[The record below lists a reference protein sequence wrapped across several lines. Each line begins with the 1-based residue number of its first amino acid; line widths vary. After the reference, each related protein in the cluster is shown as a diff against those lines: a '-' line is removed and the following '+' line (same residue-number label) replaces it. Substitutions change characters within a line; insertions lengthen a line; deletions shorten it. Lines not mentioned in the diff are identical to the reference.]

1 MAFSLSAFSQK
12 QKKQVNTPASWPE
25 RIAVAKQNA
34 YEQMKK
40 SSLPVASKV
49 IKARKA
55 AEKFTADVTGLDEMV
70 LYTWGTVDG
79 TADDQAVWAN
89 ARLIAT
95 DGSSVWLNDLKD
107 TFKDTG
113 TGRLVFN
120 ANAKDVPV
128 VMAGKTYERT
138 IMANANAQIVVPLD
152 KKYVRFEAEIGLE
165 SRSSTGTVIFRLQ
178 GITGKE
184 LSEEIIA
191 GFPGESAQFLP
202 FAGGDMKALVTT
214 YTADI
219 EKHIAQSVADLLADK
234 SYFATRIAAADQ
246 EKELDKQVIAYL
258 DIARDA
264 MQVYE
269 LQESLSWLNVRAIE
283 EAFNDMKRNKSFDQA
298 ANQSRLSTLKALVNK
313 GFDGIYSNDATT
325 IKEAKQALQLKRDIL
340 LANPELDMDKL
351 IVGRYHI
358 GTAARKINPPALGTQ
373 NNNWSNQSNAS
384 RRGFNAEIVELS
396 NLRGDV
402 QSRTIFKPDNG
413 SSVPDLKLHWNADRV
428 MFSMVDTD
436 NRWQVFEVGMDGKGL
451 KKLIE
456 SPEKDLEFF
465 DATWLPS
472 GKIMAVSNIG
482 YNGVPCVN
490 GNSEVGNML
499 SMISPSI

>member
-1 MAFSLSAFSQK
+1 
-12 QKKQVNTPASWPE
+12 
-25 RIAVAKQNA
+25 
-34 YEQMKK
+34 
-40 SSLPVASKV
+40 
-49 IKARKA
+49 
-55 AEKFTADVTGLDEMV
+55 
-70 LYTWGTVDG
+70 
-79 TADDQAVWAN
+79 
-89 ARLIAT
+89 
-95 DGSSVWLNDLKD
+95 
-107 TFKDTG
+107 
-113 TGRLVFN
+113 
-120 ANAKDVPV
+120 
-128 VMAGKTYERT
+128 
-138 IMANANAQIVVPLD
+138 MANANAQIVVPLD

-451 KKLIE
+451 KNLIE

-465 DATWLPS
+465 DATGYLPERSWL
-472 GKIMAVSNIG
+472 
-482 YNGVPCVN
+482 Y
-490 GNSEVGNML
+490 L
-499 SMISPSI
+499 ISVTTVCPA

>member
-1 MAFSLSAFSQK
+1 MEKRLIILSACLAFSLSAFSQK
-12 QKKQVNTPASWPE
+12 QKKQGNAPASWSE

-49 IKARKA
+49 IKAKKA
-55 AEKFTADVTGLDEMV
+55 AEKFTADVTGLDEIV

-89 ARLIAT
+89 ARLIAA

-107 TFKDTG
+107 TFKETG

-120 ANAKDVPV
+120 ANAKNVPV

-138 IMANANAQIVVPLD
+138 IMANANTQIVVPLD

-165 SRSSTGTVIFRLQ
+165 NRSSAGTVIFRLQ

-184 LSEEIIA
+184 LSEDIIA
-191 GFPGESAQFLP
+191 GFPAESAQFLP
-202 FAGGDMKALVTT
+202 FAGSDMKALVTT
-214 YTADI
+214 YNADI
-219 EKHIAQSVADLLADK
+219 EKHIAQSVVDLLTDK
-234 SYFATRIAAADQ
+234 AYFTTRIATVGQ

-258 DIARDA
+258 NIAQDA

-269 LQESLSWLNVRAIE
+269 LQESLSWLNVRAVE
-283 EAFNDMKRNKSFDQA
+283 EAFNDMKRNKSFDQDT
-298 ANQSRLSTLKALVNK
+298 NQSRLSILKALVSK
-313 GFDGIYSNDATT
+313 GFSGIYSNDATS
-325 IKEAKQALQLKRDIL
+325 IKEAKDALQLKHDIL

-358 GTAARKINPPALGTQ
+358 GTNARQINPRSLGTQ
-373 NNNWSNQSNAS
+373 NNNWSNQTSAA
-384 RRGFNAEIVELS
+384 RGGFDAEIVELS
-396 NLRGDV
+396 NLRGDI

-413 SSVPDLKLHWNADRV
+413 SSVPDLKLHWDADRI

-436 NRWQVFEVGMDGKGL
+436 KRWQVFEVGIDGKGL
-451 KKLIE
+451 KKLVE

-472 GKIMAVSNIG
+472 GKIMAISN
-482 YNGVPCVN
+482 
-490 GNSEVGNML
+490 
-499 SMISPSI
+499 